1 MIHLLADPLQI
12 GDVSGVV
19 DLLRQVLLVLFK
31 SSRLRLLKDEL
42 TVANGPFL
50 DEGLIHLPDVC
61 GVIIVPISESGRL
74 ESLLSDRRHLQS
86 DRLALILIV
95 TCIELPFLGLPIGEL
110 STLCAHD

>member
-19 DLLRQVLLVLFK
+19 DLLRQVLLVLLK

-50 DEGLIHLPDVC
+50 DEGFIHLPDVC
-61 GVIIVPISESGRL
+61 GVVIVPISESSRL

-86 DRLALILIV
+86 DRLALFLIV